1 VSKILGKPSRL
12 QNYFVKYT
20 KRGKILHNIRAHFL
34 QEVLKTGYR
43 NKISYT
49 IFCQRVREIYN
60 KILAEI
66 RNNDSINY
74 LYRDVNIL
82 LKVLMKDIT
91 LKAKEIAKSNNWIL
105 TPQKVEMELFE
116 GVISFEQEES
126 IEIDG
131 MIINARA
138 DDFIELSSGNFI
150 VREFKSYQLD
160 GEIPDDSDSAYYKD
174 FIQVCLYA
182 FILQETRNQSCSF
195 IDLVYYPN
203 KVLRYEFSETL
214 KNLALDYI
222 RDNSIEAL
230 DFKIISKSEV
240 NHEETNSIS
249 QENTNNN
256 ANTNHS
262 IINAPEIDKL
272 SFGYINTLRD
282 KPLALI
288 NGKPNKLEG
297 YLYTEKAE
305 YVKDG
310 DLVAVERQDG
320 LRIICLVEEIKCYQG
335 SVSGETTVF
344 GIEKIFKIKL
354 NPIWELSLE
363 GPREPRPQTI
373 VQGKITKLTDPE
385 FYQFKKIPF
394 HGIPFGSLSELNQ
407 NYQYNFDPILLY
419 QGIFMGGTQGT
430 GKTSALRFI
439 SLASVQ
445 QEIAPAIIIY
455 DAENEFSNL
464 SSIPSSQA
472 SKKTMEKY
480 GLKTSR
486 NHNIQQINL
495 SEDGNQCLTLTYIDP
510 LHLLLFMHELA
521 PVSYSMLRRILQDIK
536 NCYQNQEF
544 TFPELRDH
552 ILTFISD
559 PRYRLTTQIRDA
571 IWLALQSITL
581 DMFDRPR
588 TRPINV
594 LEMFESGKITIF
606 NTYNLSDEQQ
616 RLVALYLLAVF
627 HKYKIKR
634 DAYNF
639 GVFFVIDEVQR
650 LLPSMLSSTEHQ
662 KRIIHF
668 LSETQHRGRK
678 RNYGVIYATQHPKD
692 MKKEIVDLCNTKVFF
707 QIQGSGCEYI
717 KEYLNKG
724 QREQLKQL
732 PEGYAFILSKGK
744 HDPVIIKFPLI
755 N

>member
-1 VSKILGKPSRL
+1 MSKIIGKTSRL
-12 QNYFVKYT
+12 KNYALKNN
-20 KRGKILHNIRAHFL
+20 KRGKVLHNIRAHFL
-34 QEVLKTGYR
+34 REALKTGYR
-43 NKISYT
+43 NKTSYT
-49 IFCQRVREIYN
+49 IFCQRVREINN
-60 KILAEI
+60 KILSEI
-66 RNNDSINY
+66 RNNNSINY
-74 LYRDVNIL
+74 LYRDANIL
-82 LKVLMKDIT
+82 LKTLMTVIT
-91 LKAKEIAKSNNWIL
+91 TKAKIIAKSNNWNL
-105 TPQKVEMELFE
+105 TPEKVEKGIF
-116 GVISFEQEES
+116 GGIISFEQEER
-126 IEIDG
+126 IEING
-131 MIINARA
+131 TVIYARV
-138 DDFIELSSGNFI
+138 DDFVELGSGKFI

-160 GEIPDDSDSAYYKD
+160 SEIPDLSDSTYYKD

-182 FILQETRNQSCSF
+182 YILQETRGQECSF
-195 IDLVYYPN
+195 IELVYYPN
-203 KVLRYEFSETL
+203 KVLRYEFSETQ
-214 KNLALDYI
+214 KNLALEYI
-222 RDNSIEAL
+222 NENSIEAL
-230 DFKIISKSEV
+230 DFKVVSKSEI
-240 NHEETNSIS
+240 NNEKTNSVS
-249 QENTNNN
+249 QGGVNVV
-256 ANTNHS
+256 
-262 IINAPEIDKL
+262 DKTLNEMKSHDVEDL
-272 SFGYINTLRD
+272 SFGYINTVRE

-297 YLYTEKAE
+297 YLYTDKAE

-335 SVSGETTVF
+335 NVSGETTVF
-344 GIEKIFKIKL
+344 GVEKIFKIKL
-354 NPIWELSLE
+354 NPIWELSIE

-385 FYQFKKIPF
+385 FYQFKKIPY
-394 HGIPFGSLSELNQ
+394 HGIPFGSLSELTQ

-445 QEIAPAIIIY
+445 QETFPAIVIY
-455 DAENEFSNL
+455 DAENEFTNL
-464 SSIPSSQA
+464 STIPSSEV
-472 SKKTMEKY
+472 SKKAMEKY
-480 GLKTSR
+480 GLDSSR
-486 NHNIQQINL
+486 NHNIQQLNL
-495 SEDGNQCLTLTYIDP
+495 SEDGSQSLTLTYIDP

-521 PVSYSMLRRILQDIK
+521 PVSYSMLKRILQDIK
-536 NCYQNQEF
+536 NCHQNQEL
-544 TFPELRDH
+544 TYPELRDQ
-552 ILTFISD
+552 ILTSISD
-559 PRYRLTTQIRDA
+559 PRYRLTVQVRDA
-571 IWLALQSITL
+571 IWRALQSITL
-581 DMFDRPR
+581 DIFDRPR
-588 TRPINV
+588 TTPINV
-594 LEMFESGKITIF
+594 LEMFESGKITVV

-634 DAYNF
+634 NAYNL
-639 GVFFVIDEVQR
+639 GVCFIIDEVQR
-650 LLPSMLSSTEHQ
+650 LLPSILSSSEHQ

-692 MKKEIVDLCNTKVFF
+692 MKKEIVDLCNTKIFF

-744 HDPVIIKFPLI
+744 HDPVVILFPFI

>member
-1 VSKILGKPSRL
+1 MSKLLGKTSSL
-12 QNYFVKYT
+12 KNYSIKHN
-20 KRGKILHNIRAHFL
+20 KRGKVLHNIRAHFL
-34 QEVLKTGYR
+34 QEALKTGYR

-49 IFCQRVREIYN
+49 IFCQRIREIYN

-66 RNNDSINY
+66 RSNNSINY
-74 LYRDVNIL
+74 FYRDANIL
-82 LKVLMKDIT
+82 LKALMKDIT
-91 LKAKEIAKSNNWIL
+91 TKAKEIAKSNNWNLI
-105 TPQKVEMELFE
+105 PEKVETELF
-116 GVISFEQEES
+116 GGIISFEQEER

-131 MIINARA
+131 TIINARV
-138 DDFIELSSGNFI
+138 DDFIELGSGKFI

-160 GEIPDDSDSAYYKD
+160 GEIPDISDSVYYKD
-174 FIQVCLYA
+174 FVQVCLYGY
-182 FILQETRNQSCSF
+182 ILQETRGQVCSF
-195 IDLVYYPN
+195 IELVYYPN
-203 KVLRYEFSETL
+203 KVLRYEFSETQ
-214 KNLALDYI
+214 KNLALEYI
-222 RDNSIEAL
+222 RENSIEAL
-230 DFKIISKSEV
+230 DFRVVSKSEIH
-240 NHEETNSIS
+240 HEETNSIS
-249 QENTNNN
+249 EENINN
-256 ANTNHS
+256 ANKSHS
-262 IINAPEIDKL
+262 KIKTLEIDDL
-272 SFGYINTLRD
+272 SFGYINTARE
-282 KPLALI
+282 KPLTLI

-297 YLYTEKAE
+297 YLYIGKAE
-305 YVKDG
+305 FVKDG

-335 SVSGETTVF
+335 NVSGETTVF
-344 GIEKIFKIKL
+344 GVEKIFKIKL

-385 FYQFKKIPF
+385 FYQFKKIPY

-407 NYQYNFDPILLY
+407 DYQYNFDPVLLY

-445 QEIAPAIIIY
+445 QETAPAIVIY
-455 DAENEFSNL
+455 DAENEFTNL
-464 SSIPSSQA
+464 CTIPSSEQ

-480 GLKTSR
+480 GLDTSH

-521 PVSYSMLRRILQDIK
+521 PVSYSMLKRILQDIK
-536 NCYQNQEF
+536 NCYKNQEF

-559 PRYRLTTQIRDA
+559 PRYRLTTQVRDA
-571 IWLALQSITL
+571 IWRGLQSITL
-581 DMFDRPR
+581 DMFDRPK
-588 TRPINV
+588 TMPINV
-594 LEMFESGKITIF
+594 LEMFESGKITII

-616 RLVALYLLAVF
+616 RIVALYLLAVF

-634 DAYNF
+634 DTYNL
-639 GVFFVIDEVQR
+639 GVFFIIDEVQR
-650 LLPSMLSSTEHQ
+650 LLPSILSSSEHQ

-692 MKKEIVDLCNTKVFF
+692 MKKEIVDLCNTKIFF

-744 HDPVIIKFPLI
+744 HDPVVIKFPLI